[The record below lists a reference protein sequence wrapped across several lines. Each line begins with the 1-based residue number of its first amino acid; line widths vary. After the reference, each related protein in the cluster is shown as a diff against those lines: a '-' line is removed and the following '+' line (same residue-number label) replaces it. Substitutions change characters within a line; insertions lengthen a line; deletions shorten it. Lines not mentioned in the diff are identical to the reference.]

1 MKRVLLLCL
10 ACMVLVSAVASAEV
24 KKGKDNFTGGF
35 NVSSHVAAEP
45 FLKVV
50 HLVKNVSDGG
60 IMYKLTLSRI
70 GSNKNVLGD
79 EPIEM
84 KVDGQPVY
92 ELEDYRYKLSEAN
105 SYGVLYNSVMDIKLP
120 LNLIDRIKE
129 TKRLAIRFR
138 DARGISYP
146 YVLPDDVLAEWK
158 EVINTE
164 A

>member
-1 MKRVLLLCL
+1 MKRVLVLCM

-24 KKGKDNFTGGF
+24 KKGKDSFTGGF

-60 IMYKLTLSRI
+60 IMYKLTLSCI

-84 KVDGQPVY
+84 KVDGQPVH
-92 ELEDYRYKLSEAN
+92 ELKDYRYKLSAAN
-105 SYGVLYNSVMDIKLP
+105 SYGVLYNSVIEIKLP
-120 LNLIDRIKE
+120 LDLIDQIKE
-129 TKRLAIRFR
+129 TKRVAIRFR